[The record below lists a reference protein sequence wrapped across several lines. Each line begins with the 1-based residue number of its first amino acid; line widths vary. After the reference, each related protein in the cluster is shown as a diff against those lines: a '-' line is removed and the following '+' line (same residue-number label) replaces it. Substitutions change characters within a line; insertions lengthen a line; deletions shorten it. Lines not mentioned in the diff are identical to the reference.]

1 MIRLLLILIASVLV
15 SFSSFAQ
22 KTDETRESKHL
33 GTFPHK
39 QVRYN
44 SEMDKYD
51 VTYYKLDLHANN
63 SSAYISG
70 KTTIKAKAL
79 EEIGSQVVFQLI
91 DQLDVISVKVN
102 SQAAEF
108 EHGSDEVR
116 IILTNSLANNDFFTV
131 EIEYEGFSTDN
142 SRGLTN
148 SIHSQWD
155 VPVTW
160 TLSESFH
167 SKTWFPVKESLTDKA
182 DSVDVYLTVPETL
195 TGVSN
200 GILKQVVDLGDGYK
214 RFEWQSRY
222 PIAYYLIFI
231 AVANYQEYKIFC
243 SPAGTDEP
251 LLIQNYIYNVPG
263 CLDYWKEGID
273 RTGGFIELFSELYGL
288 YPFVNEKY
296 GHVMAPFGGGMEHQ
310 TMSMMGGFSY
320 MLVSHELAHMWFGD
334 YVTCATW
341 QDIWINEGFAS
352 YSEFLA
358 REYQGLTDEA
368 IIWMEDAHERAKQE
382 PSGSVYI
389 PAQEA
394 TNESRIF
401 SYNLSY
407 KKGAAIVH
415 MLRYEINNDELFF
428 SILKEFLN
436 RHKFSHAT
444 GMDFL
449 EVVNELTGD
458 NYQWFF
464 DQWYFGMGFPRL
476 YVNYGRV
483 EGDNFITISQQSSS
497 GNDDIFRT
505 SLEFQMFE
513 GDEVVRRRFHVTES
527 PQTFVFE
534 SEYPISSLVVD
545 PDSWVLKSV
554 VDISSTPTNPGES
567 FTVGPNPFYDFLSIS
582 VYTINPKTAVTIS
595 DAMGRKVYSN
605 TFNIRNYQIPTSKF
619 QSGIY
624 IMNVELENG
633 VVETVKLVKN

>member
-1 MIRLLLILIASVLV
+1 MNRLLLLLITLLLV
-15 SFSSFAQ
+15 SLSSFAQ
-22 KTDETRESKHL
+22 EAEDIREKKHINTYASKEV
-33 GTFPHK
+33 K
-39 QVRYN
+39 YN

-63 SSAYISG
+63 SSAYVSG
-70 KTTIKAKAL
+70 TVTIKAKAL
-79 EEIGSQVVFQLI
+79 EAIASQVVFQLI

-102 SQAAEF
+102 SQNSEF
-108 EHGSDEVR
+108 EHENDEV
-116 IILTNSLANNDFFTV
+116 IVSISSPLSVDDFFTI
-131 EIEYEGFSTDN
+131 EIDYEGFSTDN

-148 SIHSQWD
+148 SVHSNWD

-167 SKTWFPVKESLTDKA
+167 SKSWFPVKESLTDKA
-182 DSVDVYLTVPETL
+182 DSVDVYLTVPDNL

-200 GILKQVVDLGDGYK
+200 GLLKQVVDLEDGFK
-214 RFEWQSRY
+214 RFEWQTRY

-231 AVANYQEYKIFC
+231 AVADYQEYQTF
-243 SPAGTDEP
+243 SNPSGVDEP
-251 LLIQNYIYNVPG
+251 LLIQNFVYNLPG
-263 CLDYWKEGID
+263 CLEYYKEGID
-273 RTGGFIELFSELYGL
+273 RTAAFIEIFSNLYGL
-288 YPFVNEKY
+288 YPFINEKY

-320 MLVSHELAHMWFGD
+320 TLVSHELAHMWFGD

-358 REYQGLTDEA
+358 FEFQGFPDEA
-368 IIWMEDAHERAKQE
+368 VIWMENAHELAKQE

-401 SYNLSY
+401 SHSLSY

-415 MLRYEINNDELFF
+415 MLRYELNNDELFF
-428 SILKEFLN
+428 SILQEFLN
-436 RHKFSHAT
+436 RYKFSHAT

-449 EVVNELTGD
+449 EVVNELSGED
-458 NYQWFF
+458 YQWFF
-464 DQWYFGMGFPRL
+464 DQWYFGIGYPRF
-476 YVNYGRV
+476 YVNYGRTDG
-483 EGDNFITISQQSSS
+483 ENFITISQQSSS
-497 GNDDIFRT
+497 GNADFFRT
-505 SLEFQMFE
+505 SLEFQLLE
-513 GDEVVRRRFHVTES
+513 GEEVVTRKLHVTES
-527 PQTFVFE
+527 PQTFLFE

-545 PDSWVLKSV
+545 SESWVLKSV
-554 VDISSTPTNPGES
+554 VEVSSTPTNPGES
-567 FTVGPNPFYDFLSIS
+567 FTVGPNPFYDFLSVS
-582 VYTINPKTAVTIS
+582 VYATNPKTTVTIS

-633 VVETVKLVKN
+633 TVETVKLVKN